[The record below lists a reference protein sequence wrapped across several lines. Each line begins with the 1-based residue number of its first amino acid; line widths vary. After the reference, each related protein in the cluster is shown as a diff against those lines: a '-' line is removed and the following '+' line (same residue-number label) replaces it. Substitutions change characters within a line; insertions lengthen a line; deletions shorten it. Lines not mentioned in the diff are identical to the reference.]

1 MDSNELQ
8 VLMREKL
15 ENVPNKARRVIE
27 YLLTNTRE
35 AAFRSI
41 GEVADQLE
49 VSKAQM
55 VRVARLLGFT
65 GYAELKDALQG
76 AILEQVNPAAMLA
89 KATVIQDDLPESIH
103 RMEHANLD
111 ETWNQIKPELMSR
124 FSDIVSGAECVY
136 CLGWGISSLVA
147 DSCMMRLRVLGV
159 RAMLMQ
165 RSGLALLEQARSVG
179 KGDVVIVCEL
189 PSYAVEVTETVER
202 CAAQGAT
209 IVTITDSL
217 AAPVCRYAALTLFTS
232 AASPTF
238 GSSVL
243 GPLFLVHVLTS
254 VLAVAMGDKART
266 ALEEQAAFL
275 HDSRYFHPAFGL
287 KYS

>member
-8 VLMREKL
+8 KLMREKL
-15 ENVPNKARRVIE
+15 ETVPNKARRVIE

-55 VRVARLLGFT
+55 VRVARILGFT

-89 KATVIQDDLPESIH
+89 KATIIQEDLPESIH

-111 ETWNQIKPELMSR
+111 ETWNQMKPEL
-124 FSDIVSGAECVY
+124 VSQFCRIIQDARCVY

-147 DSCMMRLRVLGV
+147 ESCMMRLRVLGIP
-159 RAMLMQ
+159 AMLMQ
-165 RSGLALLEQARSVG
+165 RSGLALLEQARAVG
-179 KGDVVIVCEL
+179 EKDVVIVCEL

-209 IVTITDSL
+209 IITITDSL
-217 AAPVCRYAALTLFTS
+217 AAPVCRYAGLSLFVS

-243 GPLFLVHVLTS
+243 GPLFLIHVLTS
-254 VLAVAMGDKART
+254 VLAVSMGSRAKA

-287 KYS
+287 RYS

>member
-8 VLMREKL
+8 KLMREKL

-89 KATVIQDDLPESIH
+89 KATVIQNDLPESIY

-111 ETWNQIKPELMSR
+111 ETWNQIRPDLMSR
-124 FSDIVSGAECVY
+124 FCEIVRDANSVY

-147 DSCMMRLRVLGV
+147 DSCMMRLRVLGITS
-159 RAMLMQ
+159 MLMQ
-165 RSGLALLEQARSVG
+165 RSGLALLEQARAVR

-209 IVTITDSL
+209 IITITDRL
-217 AAPVCRYAALTLFTS
+217 AAPVCRNATLSLFTS

-238 GSSVL
+238 GSSVI

-254 VLAVAMGDKART
+254 VLAVAMGNKAKI

>member
-1 MDSNELQ
+1 MDSNDLQ
-8 VLMREKL
+8 KLMREKL

-89 KATVIQDDLPESIH
+89 KATVIQEDLPESIH

-111 ETWNQIKPELMSR
+111 ETWNQMKPELV
-124 FSDIVSGAECVY
+124 SDFCRIIQEARCVY

-147 DSCMMRLRVLGV
+147 DSCMMRLRVLGITS
-159 RAMLMQ
+159 MLMQ
-165 RSGLALLEQARSVG
+165 RSGLALLEQARAVG
-179 KGDVVIVCEL
+179 KKDVVIVCEL

-209 IVTITDSL
+209 IITITDSL
-217 AAPVCRYAALTLFTS
+217 AAPVCRFATLSLFTS

-238 GSSVL
+238 GSSVI
-243 GPLFLVHVLTS
+243 GPLFLIHVLTS
-254 VLAVAMGDKART
+254 VLAVAMGQKAKT

-287 KYS
+287 RYS

>member
-8 VLMREKL
+8 RLMREKL
-15 ENVPNKARRVIE
+15 ETVPNKARRVIE

-55 VRVARLLGFT
+55 VRVARILGFT

-89 KATVIQDDLPESIH
+89 KATVIQEDLPESIH

-111 ETWNQIKPELMSR
+111 ETWNQLKPDLVTR
-124 FSDIVSGAECVY
+124 FCGLVQDAKCVY

-147 DSCMMRLRVLGV
+147 ESCMMRLRVLGIPS
-159 RAMLMQ
+159 MLMQ
-165 RSGLALLEQARSVG
+165 RSGLALLEQARAVG
-179 KGDVVIVCEL
+179 ETDAVIVCEL

-209 IVTITDSL
+209 IITITDSL
-217 AAPVCRYAALTLFTS
+217 AAPVCRYATLSLFAS

-243 GPLFLVHVLTS
+243 GPLFLIHVLTS
-254 VLAVAMGDKART
+254 VLAVSMGSRAKA

-287 KYS
+287 RYS

>member
-8 VLMREKL
+8 RLMREKL
-15 ENVPNKARRVIE
+15 ETVPNKARRVIE

-55 VRVARLLGFT
+55 VRVARILGFT

-89 KATVIQDDLPESIH
+89 KATVIQEDLPESIH

-111 ETWNQIKPELMSR
+111 ETWNQLKPDLVTR
-124 FSDIVSGAECVY
+124 FCGLVQDAKCVY

-147 DSCMMRLRVLGV
+147 ESCMMRLRVLGIPS
-159 RAMLMQ
+159 MLMQ
-165 RSGLALLEQARSVG
+165 RSGLALLEQARAVG
-179 KGDVVIVCEL
+179 ETDAVIVCEL

-209 IVTITDSL
+209 IITITDSL
-217 AAPVCRYAALTLFTS
+217 AAPVCRYATLSLFAS

-243 GPLFLVHVLTS
+243 GPLFLIHVLTS
-254 VLAVAMGDKART
+254 VLAVSMGNRAKA

-287 KYS
+287 RYS

>member
-8 VLMREKL
+8 KLMREKL

-89 KATVIQDDLPESIH
+89 KATVIQNDLPESIY

-111 ETWNQIKPELMSR
+111 ETWNQLRPDLMSR
-124 FSDIVSGAECVY
+124 FCEIVREANSVY

-147 DSCMMRLRVLGV
+147 DSCMMRLRVLGIT
-159 RAMLMQ
+159 AMLMQ
-165 RSGLALLEQARSVG
+165 RSGLALLEQARAVR

-209 IVTITDSL
+209 IITITDSL
-217 AAPVCRYAALTLFTS
+217 AAPVCRNATLSLFTS

-238 GSSVL
+238 GSSVI

-254 VLAVAMGDKART
+254 VLAVAMGNKAKI

>member
-8 VLMREKL
+8 KLMREKL
-15 ENVPNKARRVIE
+15 ETVPNKARRVIE

-55 VRVARLLGFT
+55 VRVARILGFT

-89 KATVIQDDLPESIH
+89 KATVIQEDLPESIH

-111 ETWNQIKPELMSR
+111 ETWNQLKPDLVTQ
-124 FSDIVSGAECVY
+124 FCGLVQDAKCVY

-147 DSCMMRLRVLGV
+147 ESCMMRLRVLGIPS
-159 RAMLMQ
+159 MLMQ
-165 RSGLALLEQARSVG
+165 RSGLALLEQARAVG
-179 KGDVVIVCEL
+179 EKDAVIVCEL

-217 AAPVCRYAALTLFTS
+217 AAPVCRYATLSLFAS

-243 GPLFLVHVLTS
+243 GPLFLIHVLTS
-254 VLAVAMGDKART
+254 VLAVSMGSRAKA

-287 KYS
+287 RYS

>member
-8 VLMREKL
+8 KLMREKL
-15 ENVPNKARRVIE
+15 ETVPNKARRVIE

-55 VRVARLLGFT
+55 VRVARILGFT

-89 KATVIQDDLPESIH
+89 KATVIQEDLPESIH

-111 ETWNQIKPELMSR
+111 ETWNQLKPDLVTR
-124 FSDIVSGAECVY
+124 FCGLVQDAKCVY

-147 DSCMMRLRVLGV
+147 ESCMMRLRVLGIPS
-159 RAMLMQ
+159 MLMQ
-165 RSGLALLEQARSVG
+165 RSGLALLEQARAVG
-179 KGDVVIVCEL
+179 EKDAVIVCEL

-217 AAPVCRYAALTLFTS
+217 AAPVCRYATLSLFAS

-243 GPLFLVHVLTS
+243 GPLFLIHVLTS
-254 VLAVAMGDKART
+254 VLAVSMGSRAKA

-287 KYS
+287 RYS

>member
-8 VLMREKL
+8 TLMREKL

-65 GYAELKDALQG
+65 GYAELKDSLQG

-89 KATVIQDDLPESIH
+89 KATVIQNDLPESIY

-111 ETWNQIKPELMSR
+111 ETWNQLKPDLMSR
-124 FSDIVSGAECVY
+124 FCAIVQQASCVY

-159 RAMLMQ
+159 TSMLMQ
-165 RSGLALLEQARSVG
+165 RSGLALLEQARAVR

-202 CAAQGAT
+202 CSAQGAT
-209 IVTITDSL
+209 IITITDSL
-217 AAPVCRYAALTLFTS
+217 AAPVCRYASLSLFTS

-238 GSSVL
+238 GRSVL
-243 GPLFLVHVLTS
+243 GPLFLVHVLTC
-254 VLAVAMGDKART
+254 VLAVTRATRPGPPWR
-266 ALEEQAAFL
+266 
-275 HDSRYFHPAFGL
+275 SRRPSFTTPATSTLPLG
-287 KYS
+287 

>member
-8 VLMREKL
+8 KLMREKL
-15 ENVPNKARRVIE
+15 ETVPNKARRVIE

-55 VRVARLLGFT
+55 VRVARILGFT

-89 KATVIQDDLPESIH
+89 KATVIQEDLPESIH

-111 ETWNQIKPELMSR
+111 ETWNQLKPDLVTQ
-124 FSDIVSGAECVY
+124 FCGLVQDAKCVY

-147 DSCMMRLRVLGV
+147 ESCMMRLRVLGIPS
-159 RAMLMQ
+159 MLMQ
-165 RSGLALLEQARSVG
+165 RSGLALLEQARAVG
-179 KGDVVIVCEL
+179 ETDAVIVCEL

-217 AAPVCRYAALTLFTS
+217 AAPVCRYATLSLFAS

-243 GPLFLVHVLTS
+243 GPLFLIHVLTS
-254 VLAVAMGDKART
+254 VLAVSMGSRAKA

-287 KYS
+287 RYS

>member
-8 VLMREKL
+8 TLMREKL

-65 GYAELKDALQG
+65 GYAELKDSLQG

-89 KATVIQDDLPESIH
+89 KATVIQNDLPESIY

-111 ETWNQIKPELMSR
+111 ETWNQLKPDLMSQ
-124 FSDIVSGAECVY
+124 FCEIVQEASSVY

-147 DSCMMRLRVLGV
+147 DSCMMRLRVLGITS
-159 RAMLMQ
+159 MLMQ
-165 RSGLALLEQARSVG
+165 RSGLALLEQARAVR

-202 CAAQGAT
+202 CSAQGAT
-209 IVTITDSL
+209 IITITDSL
-217 AAPVCRYAALTLFTS
+217 AAPVCRYARLSLFTS

-254 VLAVAMGDKART
+254 VLAVAMGNKART
-266 ALEEQAAFL
+266 ALEEQATFL

>member
-8 VLMREKL
+8 RLMREKL
-15 ENVPNKARRVIE
+15 ETVPNKARRVIE

-55 VRVARLLGFT
+55 VRVARILGFT

-89 KATVIQDDLPESIH
+89 KATVIQEDLPESIH

-111 ETWNQIKPELMSR
+111 ETWNQLKPDLVTR
-124 FSDIVSGAECVY
+124 FCGLVQDAKCVY

-147 DSCMMRLRVLGV
+147 ESCMMRLRVLGIPS
-159 RAMLMQ
+159 MLMQ
-165 RSGLALLEQARSVG
+165 RSGLALLEQARAVG
-179 KGDVVIVCEL
+179 ETDVVIVCEL

-217 AAPVCRYAALTLFTS
+217 AAPVCRYATLSLFAS

-243 GPLFLVHVLTS
+243 GPLFLIHVLTS
-254 VLAVAMGDKART
+254 VLAVSMGSRAKA

-287 KYS
+287 RYS

>member
-8 VLMREKL
+8 KLMREKL

-89 KATVIQDDLPESIH
+89 KATVIQNDLPESIY

-111 ETWNQIKPELMSR
+111 ETWNQLRPDLMSR
-124 FSDIVSGAECVY
+124 FCEIVREANSVY

-147 DSCMMRLRVLGV
+147 DSCMMRLRVLGITS
-159 RAMLMQ
+159 MLMQ
-165 RSGLALLEQARSVG
+165 RSGLALLEQARAVR

-217 AAPVCRYAALTLFTS
+217 AAPVCRNATLSLFTS

-238 GSSVL
+238 GSSVI

-254 VLAVAMGDKART
+254 VLAVAMGNKAKI

>member
-8 VLMREKL
+8 KLMREKL
-15 ENVPNKARRVIE
+15 ETVPNKARRVIE

-55 VRVARLLGFT
+55 VRVARILGFT

-89 KATVIQDDLPESIH
+89 KATVIQEDLPESIH

-111 ETWNQIKPELMSR
+111 ETWNQLKPNLVTR
-124 FSDIVSGAECVY
+124 FCGLVQDARCVY

-147 DSCMMRLRVLGV
+147 ESCMMRLRVLGIPS
-159 RAMLMQ
+159 MLMQ
-165 RSGLALLEQARSVG
+165 RSGLALLEQARAVG
-179 KGDVVIVCEL
+179 EKDAVIVCEL

-217 AAPVCRYAALTLFTS
+217 AAPVCRYATLSLFAS

-243 GPLFLVHVLTS
+243 GPLFLIHVLTS
-254 VLAVAMGDKART
+254 VLAVSMGSRAKA

-287 KYS
+287 RYS

>member
-1 MDSNELQ
+1 
-8 VLMREKL
+8 
-15 ENVPNKARRVIE
+15 
-27 YLLTNTRE
+27 
-35 AAFRSI
+35 
-41 GEVADQLE
+41 
-49 VSKAQM
+49 M
-55 VRVARLLGFT
+55 VRVARILGFT

-89 KATVIQDDLPESIH
+89 KATVIQEDLPESIH

-111 ETWNQIKPELMSR
+111 ETWNQLKPDLVTR
-124 FSDIVSGAECVY
+124 FCGLVQDAKCVY

-147 DSCMMRLRVLGV
+147 ESCMMRLRVLGIPS
-159 RAMLMQ
+159 MLMQ
-165 RSGLALLEQARSVG
+165 RSGLALLEQARAVG
-179 KGDVVIVCEL
+179 ETDVVIVCEL

-217 AAPVCRYAALTLFTS
+217 AAPVCRYATLSLFAS

-243 GPLFLVHVLTS
+243 GPLFLIHVLTS
-254 VLAVAMGDKART
+254 VLAVSMGSRAKA

-287 KYS
+287 RYS

>member
-8 VLMREKL
+8 KLMREKL
-15 ENVPNKARRVIE
+15 ETVPNKARRVIE

-55 VRVARLLGFT
+55 VRVARILGFT

-89 KATVIQDDLPESIH
+89 KATVIQEDLPESIH

-111 ETWNQIKPELMSR
+111 ETWNQLKPDLVTQ
-124 FSDIVSGAECVY
+124 FCGLVQDAKCVY

-147 DSCMMRLRVLGV
+147 ESCMMRLRVLGIPS
-159 RAMLMQ
+159 MLMQ
-165 RSGLALLEQARSVG
+165 RSGLALLEQARAVG
-179 KGDVVIVCEL
+179 ETDVVIVCEL

-217 AAPVCRYAALTLFTS
+217 AAPVCRYATLSLFAS

-243 GPLFLVHVLTS
+243 GPLFLIHVLTS
-254 VLAVAMGDKART
+254 VLAVSMGSRAKA

-287 KYS
+287 RYS

>member
-8 VLMREKL
+8 KLMREKL

-89 KATVIQDDLPESIH
+89 KATVIQNDLPESIY

-111 ETWNQIKPELMSR
+111 ETWNQIRPDLMSR
-124 FSDIVSGAECVY
+124 FCEIVREANSVY

-147 DSCMMRLRVLGV
+147 DSCMMRLRVLGITS
-159 RAMLMQ
+159 MLMQ
-165 RSGLALLEQARSVG
+165 RSGLALLEQARAVR

-209 IVTITDSL
+209 IITITDSL
-217 AAPVCRYAALTLFTS
+217 AAPVCRNATLSLFTS

-238 GSSVL
+238 GSSVI

-254 VLAVAMGDKART
+254 VLAVAMGNKAKI

>member
-1 MDSNELQ
+1 MDSVELQ
-8 VLMREKL
+8 KMMREKL

-27 YLLTNTRE
+27 YLITNTRE

-41 GEVADQLE
+41 GEVADELE

-89 KATVIQDDLPESIH
+89 KATVIQNDLPESIY

-111 ETWNQIKPELMSR
+111 ETWNQLKPEQMTR
-124 FSDIVSGAECVY
+124 FSEIVRQARTVY
-136 CLGWGISSLVA
+136 CLGWGISSLVV
-147 DSCMMRLRVLGV
+147 DSCMMRLRVLGLTS
-159 RAMLMQ
+159 MLMQ
-165 RSGLALLEQARSVG
+165 RSGLALLEQARAVR

-189 PSYAVEVTETVER
+189 PSYAVEVTETIER
-202 CAAQGAT
+202 CAGQGAT
-209 IVTITDSL
+209 IITITDSL
-217 AAPVCRYAALTLFTS
+217 AAPVCRYATLSLFTS

-254 VLAVAMGDKART
+254 VLAVAMGDEART

-275 HDSRYFHPAFGL
+275 HDQRYFHPAFGL